1 MMPTFVEA
9 ALRSLL
15 LACAVWA
22 GLRVF
27 RVRNVVAQK
36 IAWGLVLAAAAL
48 MPVLAPWLARVLPS
62 NAAFILPRYSVATPA
77 SVEAPSAAVYVPL
90 VAEPALS
97 VAARA
102 HRVAP
107 SSHHSADRAA
117 IIDTPSSLN
126 VQTTTTDAAP
136 ALNVRTTEM
145 ATMESAAPVSATK
158 SDPAPAAAAPRHL
171 SVSPASLGVALYLS
185 VASALLLRLFYGL
198 ASALRLLLTANRI
211 PARESGPF
219 SGKLRLRSSRAVAS
233 PVTIGSTVVLP
244 ATYRE
249 WDREKLRIV
258 VAHERSHIR
267 QGDFYLQFLAGLYAA
282 LVWFSPLGWWLKRE
296 LSDLA
301 ETISDRAGLE
311 EAASTTSYAQILLEF
326 AATPRPTVL
335 GVAMARSGSLSRR
348 IERLLNDHAF
358 RQAFAGGRRRAL
370 VAVLLVPIALLATTA
385 LIRVQAAQDPQSA
398 PAAKPEIA
406 ARPAPAV
413 RAAPADAAQVAAP
426 APEAE
431 APDVEVQTNGAVAPE
446 IVGPV
451 GPISPVGPVGPVGSV
466 GPVGPVG
473 PVAPV
478 GPIVALSAPR
488 APGFAGVTMIGPGA
502 AVNLVGPVEQVGPV
516 IPVGPVQ
523 PVGPVVQMAPMIRI
537 GPGGI
542 SLYAMAQDEG
552 SRRRHGYRYR
562 YSDDGESYAL
572 ISGDHSES
580 MNFSGDLHT
589 SEIDK
594 ARKLAHGHFLW
605 FEHDDK
611 QYYIDDPAIISQI
624 EAMYKPM
631 EELGRQQE
639 ELGKKQEEL
648 GRQQEALGRQQE
660 QASLPAP
667 DMQREMAEIDA
678 SMARL
683 KAKLG
688 QNITQDELGDLQNK
702 LGDLQGKL
710 GGLQGKIGA
719 KQGEFGA
726 EQGKLGEQQGRLGAD
741 QGRLGAEQGR
751 IARDADRKVRS
762 IIDESL
768 QNGKAHP
775 VN

>member
-15 LACAVWA
+15 LACTVWA

-48 MPVLAPWLARVLPS
+48 MPVLAPWLARVLPA
-62 NAAFILPRYSVATPA
+62 NAAFILPRYSVAPPA
-77 SVEAPSAAVYVPL
+77 SVEAPSAAVSVPL

-107 SSHHSADRAA
+107 PSHPSADRAA

-126 VQTTTTDAAP
+126 SQTTTTDAAP

-145 ATMESAAPVSATK
+145 ASMESAAPAAPAPPE
-158 SDPAPAAAAPRHL
+158 PAPAAAAPRHL
-171 SVSPASLGVALYLS
+171 SVSLASLGVALYLCVS
-185 VASALLLRLFYGL
+185 VGLLLRLFYGL

-244 ATYRE
+244 ATYCE

-358 RQAFAGGRRRAL
+358 HQAFVGGHRRAL

-398 PAAKPEIA
+398 PAAKPEVA
-406 ARPAPAV
+406 AWPAPAV
-413 RAAPADAAQVAAP
+413 QAAPADAAQVAAP

-451 GPISPVGPVGPVGSV
+451 GPISPVGPVGSV

-478 GPIVALSAPR
+478 GPIVAPR

-502 AVNLVGPVEQVGPV
+502 AVNLVGPVEPVGPV
-516 IPVGPVQ
+516 GPVGPVQ

-552 SRRRHGYRYR
+552 SRRRNGYRYR

-631 EELGRQQE
+631 EELGRRQE

-710 GGLQGKIGA
+710 GELQGKIGA

-726 EQGKLGEQQGRLGAD
+726 QQGKLGEQQGTLGAE